1 MISSAKVSRYSGS
14 VPRWKLRAMNCATAA
29 VWLENC
35 RNSTG
40 RNSRDE
46 AKMTGMTPA
55 MLTFSGM

>member
-1 MISSAKVSRYSGS
+1 M
-14 VPRWKLRAMNCATAA
+14 PRWKLRAMNCATEP
-29 VWLENC
+29 VWSENC

-40 RNSRDE
+40 MNSSDE